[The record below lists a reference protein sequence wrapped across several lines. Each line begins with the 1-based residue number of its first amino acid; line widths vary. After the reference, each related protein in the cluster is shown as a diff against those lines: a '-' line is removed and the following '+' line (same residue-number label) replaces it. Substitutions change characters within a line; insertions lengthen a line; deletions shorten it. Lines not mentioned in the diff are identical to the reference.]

1 MRNKMK
7 KLLLILAL
15 VSLTGCASIMEM
27 IPSGWDANQAKVITD
42 IQLQARHIDCKADL
56 APQVNKLAQDVEWF
70 DIYAKTKP
78 TRDIAKLTGTITD
91 TVKEL
96 QDRVAKGPVSPL
108 YCDLKK
114 KIIQQQADIL
124 AKSVQ
129 GRF

>member
-1 MRNKMK
+1 MK
-7 KLLLILAL
+7 KILVVLAFL
-15 VSLTGCASIMEM
+15 SLTGCASIMEY
-27 IPSGWDANQAKVITD
+27 IPSSWDVNQAKMITD
-42 IQLQARHIDCKADL
+42 IQLEVRHFDCKADL
-56 APQVNKLAQDVEWF
+56 KPQVDQLARDVEWF

-96 QDRVAKGPVSPL
+96 QDRVNKGPVSPL

-114 KIIQQQADIL
+114 KIIQQQTDII

>member
-1 MRNKMK
+1 MK
-7 KLLLILAL
+7 KLIAILF
-15 VSLTGCASIMEM
+15 VISLTGCASIMEM
-27 IPSGWDANQAKVITD
+27 IPSSWDVNQAKVITD
-42 IQLQARHIDCKADL
+42 IQLQVKHFDCKADL

-96 QDRVAKGPVSPL
+96 QDRVAQGPVSPL

>member
-1 MRNKMK
+1 MK
-7 KLLLILAL
+7 KLITVIAFL
-15 VSLTGCASIMEM
+15 SLTGCASIMEY
-27 IPSGWDANQAKVITD
+27 IPSGWDVNQARSITD
-42 IQLQARHIDCKADL
+42 IQQQARHIDCRIDL
-56 APQVNKLAQDVEWF
+56 KPQVDQLAKEIEWF
-70 DIYAKTKP
+70 DIYSQTKP
-78 TRDIAKLTGTITD
+78 TRDINKLTGTIKD

-96 QDRVAKGPVSPL
+96 QERVAKGTVSPL

>member
-1 MRNKMK
+1 MK
-7 KLLLILAL
+7 KLIVVLAFL
-15 VSLTGCASIMEM
+15 SLTGCASIMEM
-27 IPSGWDANQAKVITD
+27 IPSGWDVNQAKVITD
-42 IQLQARHIDCKADL
+42 IQLQVKHFDCKADL
-56 APQVNKLAQDVEWF
+56 KPQVDKLAQDVEWF

-91 TVKEL
+91 TVNEL
-96 QDRVAKGPVSPL
+96 KDRVAKGSVSPL

>member
-1 MRNKMK
+1 MK
-7 KLLLILAL
+7 RLIAVVAFL
-15 VSLTGCASIMEM
+15 SLTGCASIMEM
-27 IPSGWDANQAKVITD
+27 IPSGWDVNQARVITD
-42 IQLQARHIDCKADL
+42 IQLQVRHFDCKADL

-91 TVKEL
+91 TVNEL
-96 QDRVAKGPVSPL
+96 KDRVAKGSVSPL

>member
-1 MRNKMK
+1 MK
-7 KLLLILAL
+7 QLLIACAL
-15 VSLTGCASIMEM
+15 VALTGCASIMEM

-42 IQLQARHIDCKADL
+42 IQQQARHIDCKADL

-78 TRDIAKLTGTITD
+78 TRDIAKLTSTINT

>member
-1 MRNKMK
+1 MK
-7 KLLLILAL
+7 KLLIVLAL

-27 IPSGWDANQAKVITD
+27 IPSGWDVNQAKVITD
-42 IQLQARHIDCKADL
+42 IQLQARHMDCKADL
-56 APQVNKLAQDVEWF
+56 KPQIEQLSRDVEWF

-91 TVKEL
+91 TVTEL
-96 QDRVAKGPVSPL
+96 KDRVAKGPVSPL

>member
-1 MRNKMK
+1 MK
-7 KLLLILAL
+7 RLIAIIAFL
-15 VSLTGCASIMEM
+15 SLTGCASIMEM
-27 IPSGWDANQAKVITD
+27 IPSGWDVNQAKVITD
-42 IQLQARHIDCKADL
+42 IQQQVKHFDCKADL
-56 APQVNKLAQDVEWF
+56 ASQVNKLAQDVEWF
-70 DIYAKTKP
+70 DIYANTKP
-78 TRDIAKLTGTITD
+78 TRDISRLTGTITD

-114 KIIQQQADIL
+114 KIIQQQTDII

>member
-1 MRNKMK
+1 MK
-7 KLLLILAL
+7 RLLVVLAFL
-15 VSLTGCASIMEM
+15 SLTGCASIMEM
-27 IPSGWDANQAKVITD
+27 IPSGWDVNQAKMITD
-42 IQLQARHIDCKADL
+42 IQLEVRHFDCKADL
-56 APQVNKLAQDVEWF
+56 KPQVDQLARDVEWF

-78 TRDIAKLTGTITD
+78 TRDIARLTGTITD

-96 QDRVAKGPVSPL
+96 QDRVNKGPVSPL

-114 KIIQQQADIL
+114 KIIQQQTDII